1 MSKQV
6 KLLRGQVRQIV
17 NEILPEVLA
26 GAMYAE
32 LAAAMQKQLKDVEAQ
47 VKETLI
53 RLDERSKDIQSYL
66 IRQSMITTNPA
77 DVLTPKS
84 EKSE

>member
-17 NEILPEVLA
+17 NEILPDVLA

-32 LAAAMQKQLKDVEAQ
+32 LAAALQKQLKDVEAQ

-66 IRQSMITTNPA
+66 VRQSMITTNPA
-77 DVLTPKS
+77 DVLTPKA